1 MSWRIYNWAEKFLSK
16 EQNRTQKTVSKSA
29 KTFFSMCYIEWEK
42 RQIGKWKWLLKKG
55 EKRSK
60 KLKVVGIS
68 ALMEKIKMKIILF
81 ICLGL
86 NWHGVAAEDG
96 ASGAAE
102 ETIQQLFLREPNDQV
117 SANNQW
123 IAKFKVP

>member
-1 MSWRIYNWAEKFLSK
+1 M
-16 EQNRTQKTVSKSA
+16 
-29 KTFFSMCYIEWEK
+29 
-42 RQIGKWKWLLKKG
+42 KKG

-123 IAKFKVP
+123 IAKFKFP

>member
-1 MSWRIYNWAEKFLSK
+1 
-16 EQNRTQKTVSKSA
+16 
-29 KTFFSMCYIEWEK
+29 
-42 RQIGKWKWLLKKG
+42 
-55 EKRSK
+55 
-60 KLKVVGIS
+60 
-68 ALMEKIKMKIILF
+68 MKIILL

-117 SANNQW
+117 SANNQ
-123 IAKFKVP
+123 